1 MSACTVD
8 VVIPTRNTR
17 DVTLRCLR
25 ALRGEPASDELTV
38 RCILVDNASQDGT
51 TDAVGEFLPEVCVVR
66 NERNAGYGEAA
77 NQGIRVGTGEYVL
90 ILNSDAIARSD
101 AVAQLARFLDRHPD
115 FVVATGQLV
124 YDGTHRPQAGFAL
137 RAFPTLAGQLAL
149 MTGFER
155 YWPGNP
161 VSRRQSMRD
170 FDYSRTQEVDA
181 QPAGACLMC
190 RRTELEAIAGFDEG
204 FFYWFE
210 DVDLLRRLR
219 DRGRIG
225 YVHEAVF
232 EHLGGTT
239 FRQWSRPEVIVARY
253 QGLLRYFRKHHP
265 HREVLALRVMIA
277 ALAALRAPPLAL
289 VDRAR
294 ARAYAQVLRLALE
307 AS

>member
-1 MSACTVD
+1 MPARTID
-8 VVIPTRNTR
+8 VVIPTRDTR
-17 DVTLRCLR
+17 EVTQRCLR
-25 ALRGEPASDELTV
+25 ALEDTGSENAVHL
-38 RCILVDNASQDGT
+38 ILVDNGSQDGT
-51 TDAVGEFLPEVCVVR
+51 ADDVSALLPDVVVI
-66 NERNAGYGEAA
+66 RNAGNAGFAEAV
-77 NQGIRVGTGEYVL
+77 NQGMRAGVGDYVL
-90 ILNSDAIARSD
+90 ILNSDSIARPE
-101 AVAQLARFLDRHPD
+101 AVARLAEFLSQRPD
-115 FVVATGQLV
+115 FAVAAGRLV
-124 YDGTHRPQAGFAL
+124 HEGTDRPQVGFAM

-161 VSRRQSMRD
+161 VSRRQALRD
-170 FDYSRTQEVDA
+170 FDYDRTQEVDA

-190 RRTELEAIAGFDEG
+190 RRSDLEAVGGFDEG

-210 DVDLLRRLR
+210 DVDLVRRIR
-219 DRGRIG
+219 DRGRVG
-225 YVHEAVF
+225 YVHDAIF

-239 FRQWSRPEVIVARY
+239 FSQWSRPEVIVARY

-265 HREVLALRVMIA
+265 RQELLALRVVIA
-277 ALAALRAPPLAL
+277 ALAALRALPLAL

>member
-1 MSACTVD
+1 MPARTID
-8 VVIPTRNTR
+8 VVIPTRDTR
-17 DVTLRCLR
+17 EVTQRCLR
-25 ALRGEPASDELTV
+25 ALEDTGSENAVHL
-38 RCILVDNASQDGT
+38 ILVDNGSQDGT
-51 TDAVGEFLPEVCVVR
+51 ADDVSALLPDVVVI
-66 NERNAGYGEAA
+66 RNAGNAGFAEAV
-77 NQGIRVGTGEYVL
+77 NQGMRAGVGDYVL
-90 ILNSDAIARSD
+90 ILNSDSIARPG
-101 AVAQLARFLDRHPD
+101 AVARLAEFLSQRPD
-115 FVVATGQLV
+115 FAVAAGRLV
-124 YDGTHRPQAGFAL
+124 HEGTDRPQVGFAM

-161 VSRRQSMRD
+161 VSRRQALRD
-170 FDYSRTQEVDA
+170 FDYDRTQEVDA

-190 RRTELEAIAGFDEG
+190 RRSDLEAVGGFDEG

-210 DVDLLRRLR
+210 DVDLVRRIR
-219 DRGRIG
+219 DRGRVG
-225 YVHEAVF
+225 YVHDAIF

-239 FRQWSRPEVIVARY
+239 FSQWSRPEVIVARY

-265 HREVLALRVMIA
+265 RQELLALRVVIA
-277 ALAALRAPPLAL
+277 ALAALRALPLAL